1 MMAEM
6 SGSSAHKIGLAALTL
21 VTASNMMGSG
31 VFMLPTIY
39 FSCLKSICYSWIITI
54 LHYCITIQPT
64 HRAHLGTDQSLR

>member
-31 VFMLPTIY
+31 VFMLPVIY
-39 FSCLKSICYSWIITI
+39 FFRLKSMCYSCFLTI

-64 HRAHLGTDQSLR
+64 HRAHLGTDQS